1 MAKNFNPNL
10 AKIHRSYTVEEVAD
24 LYGVHKNTVRAWIKK
39 HGLITNDENRPTL
52 ILGRHLRLFLQNRR
66 TQNKRKCLLH
76 EVYCLKCRKPQVP
89 AENMADYLPISNT
102 TGRLIS
108 LCPKCET
115 LVNKYISLSQI
126 QAIKDKLAISFPEGT
141 KTHNQED

>member
-10 AKIHRSYTVEEVAD
+10 AKIHRSYTVEEVAN

-39 HGLITNDENRPTL
+39 HGLPTNDGMKP
-52 ILGRHLRLFLQNRR
+52 ILVLGSHLREYLQKRR
-66 TQNKRKCLLH
+66 TKNKRKCLPH

-89 AENMADYLPISNT
+89 AGNMADYLPMTDT

-108 LCPKCET
+108 LCPECE
-115 LVNKYISLSQI
+115 NPINQYKSLSQI
-126 QAIKDKLAISFPEGT
+126 KAIQDKISIMFLEGT

>member
-10 AKIHRSYTVEEVAD
+10 AKIHRSYTVEEVAN
-24 LYGVHKNTVRAWIKK
+24 LYGIHKNTVRTWTKK
-39 HGLITNDENRPTL
+39 HGLKTNDELRPTL
-52 ILGRHLRLFLQNRR
+52 ILGHNLRSFMQEKRIK
-66 TQNKRKCLLH
+66 NKCECLPH
-76 EVYCLKCRKPQVP
+76 EVYCLKCRKPQTP
-89 AENMADYLPISNT
+89 AGNMADYLPISNT

-108 LCPKCET
+108 LCPECG
-115 LVNKYISLSQI
+115 SLNNQYKRLDQI